1 MSHRIKCYTL
11 FDITYT
17 GIRQRNKIPEGVDT
31 QKFIY
36 QRNTQNNLDTLL
48 QVISLRS
55 QPEILQNPIM
65 IEYNLEELDYFG
77 FMYTG
82 ENVLVWMFEFEVH
95 HSSVFNDGIEEF
107 GHLYNDCDGIPM
119 IKCNT
124 EYDKLTNF
132 LDINPETKNI
142 YFELC

>member
-107 GHLYNDCDGIPM
+107 GYLYNDCDGIPM
-119 IKCNT
+119 VKCNT